1 MKKIFLYF
9 ILIAIMSCNNN
20 SDVMKDKFSDK
31 EIKKIEYLDSEIDS
45 NRLKKYSNTNYTDD
59 KSTNQNIADLL
70 VDCDQVWSTWIN
82 NGVDTT
88 KEFNIDFDFYS
99 SRDKE
104 SKEFSDVLE
113 AQGLSVNRKSTRT
126 MLILKG
132 WEIRVTF
139 KDYWTLNKVESKIIE
154 MGVLSNKYNVLIE
167 GFGAFTKNEK
177 K

>member
-1 MKKIFLYF
+1 
-9 ILIAIMSCNNN
+9 MSCNNN

-88 KEFNIDFDFYS
+88 KEFNIDFDFDS